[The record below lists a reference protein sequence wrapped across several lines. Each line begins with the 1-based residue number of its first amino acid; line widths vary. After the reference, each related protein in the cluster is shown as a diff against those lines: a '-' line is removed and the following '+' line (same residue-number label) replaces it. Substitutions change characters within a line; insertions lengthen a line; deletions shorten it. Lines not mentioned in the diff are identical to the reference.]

1 MNLWGRKQR
10 LSWNTR
16 SPGAVPSARRSATN
30 PSHQILPRNYDMDE
44 LNVDYPLT
52 DEQIAA
58 YRRDGFVKLANVL
71 TQDVLSEF
79 GAEFTRLV
87 YALNRQKLSLAERNT
102 YGKAFLQVPNLW
114 EHSEKVKT
122 FVLCRRLGKIA
133 AELMGVSGVR
143 MYHDQALYKEPGGGF
158 TPWHVDQFYWPLA
171 NDNTVTAW
179 IPLQA
184 VPEEM
189 GPLSFC
195 IGSHKLL
202 QNRGLSISDE
212 SEQKIGRT
220 LHDFSKCASPFA
232 LGEVSFHSG
241 WTFHRAGPN
250 QSDQMRA
257 VMTIIYMEDGM
268 KVAPP
273 KNDNQ
278 QRDWDRWLPGA
289 QEGEP
294 IDTPLNPVIYSA
306 LE

>member
-1 MNLWGRKQR
+1 
-10 LSWNTR
+10 
-16 SPGAVPSARRSATN
+16 
-30 PSHQILPRNYDMDE
+30 MDE

-250 QSDQMRA
+250 HSDQMRA
-257 VMTIIYMEDGM
+257 VMTVIYMEDGM

>member
-1 MNLWGRKQR
+1 MR
-10 LSWNTR
+10 LHRDTR
-16 SPGAVPSARRSATN
+16 SFSAVFSAQRSATIQ
-30 PSHQILPRNYDMDE
+30 SQQVLRRNYDMDE

-52 DEQIAA
+52 DEQIGA
-58 YRRDGFVKLANVL
+58 YRRDGFVKLPNVL
-71 TQDVLSEF
+71 SQEVLAEYGS
-79 GAEFTRLV
+79 EFTRMV
-87 YALNRQKLSLAERNT
+87 YALNRQTLALAERNT

-179 IPLQA
+179 IPLQE
-184 VPEEM
+184 VPVEM

-220 LHDFSKCASPFA
+220 LNDYPKCVSPFA

-250 QSDQMRA
+250 RSEQMRA

-268 KVAPP
+268 EVAPP
-273 KNDNQ
+273 KNENQ

-289 QEGEP
+289 QVGEP
-294 IDTPLNPVIYSA
+294 IDTPLNPVIYSS

>member
-1 MNLWGRKQR
+1 
-10 LSWNTR
+10 
-16 SPGAVPSARRSATN
+16 
-30 PSHQILPRNYDMDE
+30 MDE
-44 LNVDYPLT
+44 LAADYPLT
-52 DEQIAA
+52 EEQIAG
-58 YRRDGFVKLANVL
+58 YRRDGFAKMRKVL
-71 TQDVLSEF
+71 SPVVLSEY

-87 YALNRQKLSLAERNT
+87 HALNKQPLSLAERNT
-102 YGKAFLQVPNLW
+102 YGKAFLQIPNLW
-114 EHSEKVKT
+114 EHSEKVKR
-122 FVLCRRLGKIA
+122 FILCRRLGRIA
-133 AELMGVSGVR
+133 AQLMGVAGVR
-143 MYHDQALYKEPGGGF
+143 IYHDQALYKEPGGGF

-195 IGSHKLL
+195 VGSHKLL
-202 QNRGLSISDE
+202 QDRDLSISDE
-212 SEQKIGRT
+212 SEVKIGRS
-220 LHDFSKCASPFA
+220 LHDFPKCISPFE

-250 QSDQMRA
+250 RSDRMRA

-268 KVAPP
+268 RVAPP

-289 QEGEP
+289 QLGEP
-294 IDTPLNPVIYSA
+294 IDTPLNPVAYRRTG
-306 LE
+306 

>member
-1 MNLWGRKQR
+1 
-10 LSWNTR
+10 
-16 SPGAVPSARRSATN
+16 
-30 PSHQILPRNYDMDE
+30 MDE

-58 YRRDGFVKLANVL
+58 YSRDGFIKLANVL

-122 FVLCRRLGKIA
+122 FVLSRRLGKIA
-133 AELMGVSGVR
+133 AELMGVRGVR

-184 VPEEM
+184 VPVEM

-202 QNRGLSISDE
+202 QNRGL
-212 SEQKIGRT
+212 
-220 LHDFSKCASPFA
+220 
-232 LGEVSFHSG
+232 V
-241 WTFHRAGPN
+241 
-250 QSDQMRA
+250 
-257 VMTIIYMEDGM
+257 Y
-268 KVAPP
+268 
-273 KNDNQ
+273 
-278 QRDWDRWLPGA
+278 QRR
-289 QEGEP
+289 E
-294 IDTPLNPVIYSA
+294 
-306 LE
+306 

>member
-1 MNLWGRKQR
+1 
-10 LSWNTR
+10 
-16 SPGAVPSARRSATN
+16 
-30 PSHQILPRNYDMDE
+30 MDE
-44 LNVDYPLT
+44 LNSDYPLT
-52 DEQIAA
+52 GEQTAA
-58 YRRDGFVKLANVL
+58 YRRDGFVKLPNVL
-71 TQDVLSEF
+71 SQKVLAEY
-79 GAEFTRLV
+79 GAELTGLV
-87 YALNRQKLSLAERNT
+87 HALNRQSLALGERNT

-114 EHSEKVKT
+114 EHSEKVKI

-133 AELMGVSGVR
+133 AELMGVDGVR

-179 IPLQA
+179 IPMQA
-184 VPEEM
+184 VPVEM

-195 IGSHKLL
+195 TGSHKLL

-220 LHDFSKCASPFA
+220 LHDYPKCISPFA

-268 KVAPP
+268 RVAPP
-273 KNDNQ
+273 KNENQ

-289 QEGEP
+289 QVGEP

-306 LE
+306 LG